1 MQERGR
7 EGGRERGREGGR
19 ERGRETEKEIFMRVG
34 ISSVPLPVG
43 LLMEQFPRTDNKW
56 YILATTP
63 CRVYQFIGLV
73 NTRNEPQFMELFTF
87 YNDQVKGVSM
97 HTLHTHVREWVQLV
111 MFHKFIVGGKND
123 AFFLFPLFSSSSS
136 SSSLPILSSP

>member
-1 MQERGR
+1 
-7 EGGRERGREGGR
+7 
-19 ERGRETEKEIFMRVG
+19 MRVG

-73 NTRNEPQFMELFTF
+73 NTRNEPQFMELFSF

-97 HTLHTHVREWVQLV
+97 HTLH
-111 MFHKFIVGGKND
+111 M
-123 AFFLFPLFSSSSS
+123 
-136 SSSLPILSSP
+136 